1 MSFKVE
7 VLYRSPPDSG
17 REERIAVTIATQGGK
32 LTFRE
37 EPMSGDGPQAIC
49 LTCEFPDLASAE
61 AAASALRKCGE
72 HVEGPV
78 DYGDD

>member
-17 REERIAVTIATQGGK
+17 REERIAAVITPEGGR

-37 EPMSGDGPQAIC
+37 EPMSGDSSQAIC
-49 LTCEFPDLASAE
+49 LTYEFPDLASAE
-61 AAASALRKCGE
+61 AAASALRKHGE